1 MRAIQEMIIMAPA
14 FLFALT
20 AHEFAHGYLAFRLG
34 DPTAAN
40 LGRLTMNPLKHLDLM
55 GTIAFFL
62 IQIGWAKPVP
72 IDPRYF
78 QNPRRD
84 LLLVSLAGPGAN
96 LAVALA
102 SALLLKLLPGV
113 QPLLPA
119 AIFWPLIQMV
129 ATSVWINIVLAIFN
143 MLPIPPLDGSKVLC
157 SLLPPT
163 PAALFARL
171 EPYGFFIL
179 LALFYLGVIPRII
192 RPMINFAHSLI
203 G

>member
-1 MRAIQEMIIMAPA
+1 MRAVQEMIIMAPA

-20 AHEFAHGYLAFRLG
+20 VHEVAHGYLAFRLG
-34 DPTAAN
+34 DPTAAR

-55 GTIAFFL
+55 GTLCFFL

-72 IDPRYF
+72 VDPRYF
-78 QNPRRD
+78 RNPRRD

-96 LAVALA
+96 LVLAVA
-102 SALLLKLLPGV
+102 SGLLLKLMPHLMPV
-113 QPLLPA
+113 VPRL
-119 AIFWPLIQMV
+119 IFWPLVQMV
-129 ATSVWINIVLAIFN
+129 AVSVWINIVLAVFN
-143 MLPIPPLDGSKVLC
+143 MLPIPPLDGSKVLRG
-157 SLLPPT
+157 LLPPG
-163 PAALFARL
+163 PAALFARI

-192 RPMINFAHSLI
+192 RPMIAFAQGLI